1 MTCLLAEPD
10 WQNRKGT
17 EISLLFYS
25 FDINVDCKGFQNFV
39 SCKISWFFVCV
50 CSKCL
55 QEACAISLVAFFTFL
70 HCVFSNVSSNRLPEK
85 MHNYIGCICLTSP
98 QCAFSNVSSNCIPLR
113 MHSHIGCICLAFLHC
128 VFSNVFSNDLPEKR
142 HIRTGCIC

>member
-25 FDINVDCKGFQNFV
+25 FDINVHCKGFQNFV

-85 MHNYIGCICLTSP
+85 RRSHIGYICLTFLH
-98 QCAFSNVSSNCIPLR
+98 CAFSNVSSNGLHEKR
-113 MHSHIGCICLAFLHC
+113 HSRIGCICLTFLQTFQMSPQTAC
-128 VFSNVFSNDLPEKR
+128 LRKGIV
-142 HIRTGCIC
+142 T